1 LSSPEYIRSV
11 KAAMLKRPSGRRSQ
25 KRWAFRRELRFSYRS
40 GDAIFLGSGRT
51 QDLSEDGVRFENDH
65 QVPVN
70 SEIELR
76 ISWPILLQDV
86 CPLELVV
93 RGRLIR
99 SDRDGSVLHVS
110 FREFHTC
117 GERSFEQ
124 PVDSLSCSVFA

>member
-1 LSSPEYIRSV
+1 
-11 KAAMLKRPSGRRSQ
+11 MLKRPSGRRSQ

-40 GDAIFLGSGRT
+40 GDAMFLGSGRT
-51 QDLSEDGVRFENDH
+51 QDLSEDGVRFENDQ
-65 QVPVN
+65 QVPAN

-99 SDRDGSVLHVS
+99 SDREGSVLHVS
-110 FREFHTC
+110 CREFQTC
-117 GERSFEQ
+117 GARSFEQ
-124 PVDSLSCSVFA
+124 PVESVSCSVFA